1 MSWRICRRLNRRRRK
16 VEEARYQRMR
26 GLMGLCVR
34 ARQAVFGE
42 DGCLKSIRAG
52 QCGVLL
58 MDAGASRATKEKYRA
73 ACTRTGTPLIE
84 LPADLIDEAT
94 GRSGVAMAVNQGGLA
109 DQLIGLMKSM
119 TNESANH
126 GGGASVE

>member
-1 MSWRICRRLNRRRRK
+1 MEDTLFRRLH
-16 VEEARYQRMR
+16 

-52 QCGVLL
+52 QCGALL
-58 MDAGASRATKEKYRA
+58 LDEGASAATKEKYRGVCERA
-73 ACTRTGTPLIE
+73 GVPVIR
-84 LPADLIDEAT
+84 LPEGMLREAT
-94 GRSGVAMAVNQGGLA
+94 GRPGVAMAVRSGGLA
-109 DQLIGLMKSM
+109 QQLIGLNDTI

>member
-1 MSWRICRRLNRRRRK
+1 M
-16 VEEARYQRMR
+16 EEAQIARVR

-42 DGCLKSIRAG
+42 DGCMKSIRSG
-52 QCGVLL
+52 QCGALL
-58 MDAGASRATKEKYRA
+58 LDAGASAATREKYRGVCGRA
-73 ACTRTGTPLIE
+73 GVAVVE
-84 LPADLIDEAT
+84 LPEGLLWEAT
-94 GRSGVAMAVNQGGLA
+94 GRPGVAMAVQAGGLA
-109 DQLIGLMKSM
+109 QQLIGLMKIG

>member
-1 MSWRICRRLNRRRRK
+1 MER
-16 VEEARYQRMR
+16 VR

-34 ARQAVFGE
+34 ARQAAFGE

-52 QCGVLL
+52 QCGLL
-58 MDAGASRATKEKYRA
+58 LLDGRASAATREKYRG
-73 ACTRTGTPLIE
+73 ACERAGTALMT
-84 LPADLIDEAT
+84 LPEGLLEEAT
-94 GRSGVAMAVNQGGLA
+94 GRPGVAMAVSKGGLA
-109 DQLIGLMKSM
+109 DQLIGLMDIG

>member
-1 MSWRICRRLNRRRRK
+1 MNEAQYARI
-16 VEEARYQRMR
+16 R

-42 DGCLKSIRAG
+42 DGCLKAIRAG
-52 QCGVLL
+52 QCGALL

-73 ACTRTGTPLIE
+73 ACGRTETPLIE
-84 LPADLIDEAT
+84 LPEDMIDEAT
-94 GRSGVAMAVNQGGLA
+94 GRPGVAMAVNKGGLA
-109 DQLIGLMKSM
+109 DQLIGLMKIT

>member
-1 MSWRICRRLNRRRRK
+1 MN
-16 VEEARYQRMR
+16 EAQYARVR

-52 QCGVLL
+52 QCGALL
-58 MDAGASRATKEKYRA
+58 IDEGASAATKEKYRA
-73 ACTRTGTPLIE
+73 VCQRTETPLME
-84 LPADLIDEAT
+84 LPEGLIDEAT
-94 GRSGVAMAVNQGGLA
+94 GRPGVAMAVQSGGLA
-109 DQLIGLMKSM
+109 DQLIGLMKIT

>member
-1 MSWRICRRLNRRRRK
+1 MD
-16 VEEARYQRMR
+16 EARLKRMR

-42 DGCLKSIRAG
+42 DGCLKSIRVG
-52 QCGVLL
+52 QCGALIL
-58 MDAGASRATKEKYRA
+58 DEGASAATRAKYRS
-73 ACTRTGTPLIE
+73 ACERAGTTVIE
-84 LPADLIDEAT
+84 LPEGLLYEAT
-94 GRSGVAMAVNQGGLA
+94 GRPGVAMAVNQGGLA
-109 DQLIGLMKSM
+109 DQLIGLVDIE

>member
-1 MSWRICRRLNRRRRK
+1 MT
-16 VEEARYQRMR
+16 EAQIQRAR

-42 DGCLKSIRAG
+42 DGCMKSIRSG

-58 MDAGASRATKEKYRA
+58 LDAGASAATREKYRG
-73 ACTRTGTPLIE
+73 ACQRAGTALIE
-84 LPADLIDEAT
+84 LPENLLMEAT
-94 GRSGVAMAVNQGGLA
+94 GRPGVAMAVTKGGLA
-109 DQLIGLMKSM
+109 EQLIGLMNIG

>member
-1 MSWRICRRLNRRRRK
+1 M
-16 VEEARYQRMR
+16 EDARYKRLQ

-34 ARQAVFGE
+34 AGQAVFGE

-52 QCGVLL
+52 QCGALL
-58 MDAGASRATKEKYRA
+58 LDEGASAATAEKYRG
-73 ACTRTGTPLIE
+73 ACERAEVPMIR
-84 LPADLIDEAT
+84 LPEGLLFEAT
-94 GRSGVAMAVNQGGLA
+94 GRPGVAMAVVSGGLA
-109 DQLIGLMKSM
+109 QQLIGLNDII

>member
-1 MSWRICRRLNRRRRK
+1 MTETQI
-16 VEEARYQRMR
+16 QRVR

-42 DGCLKSIRAG
+42 DGCMKSIRAG
-52 QCGVLL
+52 QCGALL
-58 MDAGASRATKEKYRA
+58 LDAGASAATKEKYRG
-73 ACTRTGTPLIE
+73 ACGRAGTALIE
-84 LPADLIDEAT
+84 LPEDLLMEAT
-94 GRSGVAMAVNQGGLA
+94 GRPGVAMAVNRGGLA
-109 DQLIGLMKSM
+109 QQLIGLMTIG